1 MQQNLKERH
10 ITKLANGNLYGLAL
24 VLSDDKRNVNGR
36 IIKATRKGLAN
47 MSGKLGALLGYPCG
61 EIDPVY
67 KSAEPSINITNV
79 IGTLEGY
86 AVKRVGNDVHVYV
99 EIKPSPFMASLSP
112 TCNYMFTS
120 YCSLISEGVEDSFIM
135 ENILTINAVPIL
147 GYDFK
152 MDKVE
157 ATSLGNIEK
166 ITPL

>member
-24 VLSDDKRNVNGR
+24 VLSNDKRNVNGR
-36 IIKATRKGLAN
+36 IIKASHKGLAN

-61 EIDPVY
+61 EINPVY
-67 KSAEPSINITNV
+67 KSGEPSFNICNV

-99 EIKPSPFMASLSP
+99 EVKPSPFMASLSP

-120 YCSLISEGVEDSFIM
+120 YCNLIYAGEEDTFIL

-147 GYDFK
+147 GYDFRL
-152 MDKVE
+152 DKGGP
-157 ATSLGNIEK
+157 AALGNIEK